1 MHIQLLSIIQLV
13 KTVTRF
19 TQYNTF
25 ETAQFYQVN
34 LFLQLYDLP
43 VFIYNFHLKN
53 L

>member
-25 ETAQFYQVN
+25 ETAQFYPGKSISTT
-34 LFLQLYDLP
+34 L
-43 VFIYNFHLKN
+43 
-53 L
+53 